1 MKTNFARLPA
11 LLIAAIL
18 FCASCKQAAVN
29 PATTNTTDYKALS
42 SQVGLSLYKSLT
54 GTYGGT
60 NINNGITPPAN
71 VSAATS
77 RSFANAPANLLC
89 GFSVTTGYN
98 TKATAGD
105 TAKTF
110 FGNITFVYLCDNNVV
125 DGYTVKDTVVNT
137 EDNILQ
143 VPNTFIYNNYA
154 VGQDYTVKALDQ
166 TYKLVSLNGTIA
178 ASITH
183 TSHASLLTSP
193 PVSEVITSTYVLTG
207 LIISVNNNGV
217 ADITSGQ
224 ATFLL
229 RDATSAVNIA
239 PGFAGFYSGIIQFLG
254 NHTAKLTFFDS
265 LSNKYTYSVNLLT
278 GVATP
283 I

>member
-1 MKTNFARLPA
+1 MKTNLIR
-11 LLIAAIL
+11 IAAIIAVA
-18 FCASCKQAAVN
+18 FFYASCKQAAIK
-29 PATTNTTDYKALS
+29 PADSNTIDYKALS
-42 SQVGLSLYKSLT
+42 SQVGLSLYKSLN

-60 NINNGITPPAN
+60 SINSGITPPAN

-77 RSFANAPANLLC
+77 RSFANAPVNLLC
-89 GFSVTTGYN
+89 GFSSNSGYN

-110 FGNITFVYLCDNNVV
+110 FGNITFVYLCDNNIV

-143 VPNTFIYNNYA
+143 VPNTFIHNNYA

-166 TYKLVSLNGTIA
+166 TYKLVSLNGSIS

-183 TSHASLLTSP
+183 TSRAGLLTSP
-193 PVSEVITSTYVLTG
+193 PLSEVITSTYVLTG

-229 RDATSAVNIA
+229 QDANSSVVSA
-239 PGFAGFYSGIIQFLG
+239 PGFAGFYSGIILFLG

>member
-1 MKTNFARLPA
+1 MKTNFTRIPA

-18 FCASCKQAAVN
+18 FYASCKQAAVN
-29 PATTNTTDYKALS
+29 PAANTTDYKALS

-54 GTYGGT
+54 GSYGGT
-60 NINNGITPPAN
+60 NINNGIKPPAN
-71 VSAATS
+71 VSAAAN
-77 RSFANAPANLLC
+77 RNFAAAGVNLLC
-89 GFSVTTGYN
+89 GFTADTGYN

-110 FGNITFVYLCDNNVV
+110 FGHIHFVYLCDNNIV

-137 EDNILQ
+137 EDNITQ
-143 VPNTFIYNNYA
+143 APNNAIFFHNNYS
-154 VGQDYTVKALDQ
+154 VGQDFTVKALDQ
-166 TYKLVSLNGTIA
+166 TYQLVSLNGTIA
-178 ASITH
+178 ASITQ
-183 TSHASLLTSP
+183 TSRSGLASPAVAES
-193 PVSEVITSTYVLTG
+193 VISNYVLTG
-207 LIISVNNNGV
+207 LTISITNGI

-229 RDATSAVNIA
+229 RESNSAVINP
-239 PGFAGFYSGIIQFLG
+239 PGFAGFFSGIILFLG
-254 NHTAKLTFFDS
+254 NHKAKLTFFDS
-265 LSNKYTYSVNLLT
+265 NSNKFTFSVDLLT